1 MKHGKPVWIATAVA
15 GLAALLSPCLGEDAA
30 NTIKERDQGMKAPFQ
45 VHQWQRDP
53 RNPVLPPG
61 GGDFD
66 VGCCMNPFVIRQG
79 DEYYLF
85 YSGADKKGTRR
96 ICLAIAPVSDITQ
109 WKRLGPLFDVG
120 GKGSFDETWCVLPMV
135 HKFGSKWHLYY
146 TGRSNAGGGLQA
158 FYGMGLATSDDLVH
172 WTKVTTNTYLLTG
185 DGFPQWPKNRAIAGG
200 GMFMDL
206 PQPDGR
212 TLVRMYYTLPTGTTS
227 KDLLVDQA
235 KQAVI
240 AHSYDGIEWFDKRV
254 ILQPRLE
261 ADYENAA
268 VIALNVWKTKTG
280 YRAIY
285 GGIGSRFGAYSICEA
300 TSADSLAWERGAPDE
315 NLALPPSGTG
325 WESKMTEYP
334 HVVEENG
341 KLRLFYCGNGYG
353 ATGIGTALADP
364 LP

>member
-1 MKHGKPVWIATAVA
+1 
-15 GLAALLSPCLGEDAA
+15 
-30 NTIKERDQGMKAPFQ
+30 
-45 VHQWQRDP
+45 
-53 RNPVLPPG
+53 
-61 GGDFD
+61 
-66 VGCCMNPFVIRQG
+66 
-79 DEYYLF
+79 
-85 YSGADKKGTRR
+85 
-96 ICLAIAPVSDITQ
+96 
-109 WKRLGPLFDVG
+109 
-120 GKGSFDETWCVLPMV
+120 MV